1 MQAPPIVSLK
11 PPSCGSR
18 TERNPMRTI
27 LFTIAL
33 LFTLTLALPARA
45 EDPAITTTGT
55 ATVYAVPDKAVFSVT
70 LSNIDPDITKACA
83 KNNADAEKLVKAV
96 KDAGIAQDD
105 IATNTLSLSPH
116 YRRIPGTPSG
126 ESERDGFTAA
136 RNYSVTLKDLKQ
148 IEKLFTAMV
157 NSGVEAMP
165 SVSLE
170 VTNTR
175 PYRDQAR
182 ALALKAAQEK
192 AVAMAKELNATVGKP
207 HTILEGTTNTS
218 SPYRN
223 VLASNS
229 ITIAADRPT
238 PDTPESTPIGKIQI
252 QATVTVTFD
261 LK

>member
-1 MQAPPIVSLK
+1 
-11 PPSCGSR
+11 
-18 TERNPMRTI
+18 MRH
-27 LFTIAL
+27 L
-33 LFTLTLALPARA
+33 LFTLALLLTLTLTLPARA

-55 ATVYAVPDKAVFSVT
+55 ATVYAVPDKAVFSVS
-70 LSNIDPDITKACA
+70 LSATDPDITKACA
-83 KNNADAEKLVKAV
+83 KNNADADKFVKAV
-96 KDAGIAQDD
+96 KDAGIPQED
-105 IATNTLSLSPH
+105 IATNTLSISPH
-116 YRRIPGTPSG
+116 YRRVPGNPG
-126 ESERDGFTAA
+126 ESERDGFTAS
-136 RNYSVTLKDLKQ
+136 RYYSVTLKDLKQ

-157 NSGVEAMP
+157 QSGVEAMP

-182 ALALKAAQEK
+182 AQALKAAQEK
-192 AVAMAKELNATVGKP
+192 AVAMAKELNGTIGKP

-229 ITIAADRPT
+229 ISIATDRPT